1 MALDVALDVGLSAV
15 LDADLNAD
23 RDVALSADLESKS
36 SRLEYIENMK
46 FKHNIVS
53 KFSISLAL

>member
-1 MALDVALDVGLSAV
+1 MALDVGLSAV
-15 LDADLNAD
+15 LDAGLSAVLDAD

-46 FKHNIVS
+46 FIIVGS
-53 KFSISLAL
+53 R